1 MIDTNDVTDFVNNA
15 LNWLSSDPRKTR
27 LVLTYNDTDITH
39 DISNFIESFS
49 FTERAKNGE
58 SDDLNITVE
67 NTTGI
72 WSNGWFPERGA
83 TLCAQIITE
92 NWNQPNDYY
101 MLDCGSFEI
110 DDLTDSGPTSTFTIG
125 ALSVGITSSIR
136 GESHSQAWENF
147 KLSGLVDEIAER
159 HGFSVFFDSDYDPVI
174 DRFDQK
180 NESDLEFLLKV
191 AEYIGVNIRL
201 SHGKIIVYQ
210 ERLYDAKE
218 VSLTLSKNADGFIS
232 HSFRAS
238 SADIY
243 SACQVQFLDSKTGK
257 LVTYQY
263 TPDGRSGVIGKDDS
277 KSKSDGGGVK
287 IDPETRMV
295 LTTSGN
301 QSKTGSEKNEIS
313 EPKVGKVLKIN
324 RRCSNLAE
332 AENLA
337 KASLRGKNSREITG
351 SLTYVGNLY
360 LRAGLTIGISGFGVW
375 DYSTWV
381 IEEVSHSWSVSAG
394 LETSIE
400 IRGVLGY

>member
-136 GESHSQAWENF
+136 GESHSKAWENF
-147 KLSGLVDEIAER
+147 KLSGLVNEIAER

-263 TPDGRSGVIGKDDS
+263 TPDGRS
-277 KSKSDGGGVK
+277 
-287 IDPETRMV
+287 
-295 LTTSGN
+295 
-301 QSKTGSEKNEIS
+301 
-313 EPKVGKVLKIN
+313 
-324 RRCSNLAE
+324 
-332 AENLA
+332 
-337 KASLRGKNSREITG
+337 
-351 SLTYVGNLY
+351 
-360 LRAGLTIGISGFGVW
+360 
-375 DYSTWV
+375 
-381 IEEVSHSWSVSAG
+381 
-394 LETSIE
+394 
-400 IRGVLGY
+400 

>member
-1 MIDTNDVTDFVNNA
+1 MIDTNDVKNFVDNA

-83 TLCAQIITE
+83 TLTAQIITE

-295 LTTSGN
+295 ITTPGN
-301 QSKTGSEKNEIS
+301 KSANEKNEIT

-337 KASLRGKNSREITG
+337 KSSLRGKNSREITG

-360 LRAGLTIGISGFGVW
+360 LRAGLTIGISGFGLW

-381 IEEVSHSWSVSAG
+381 IEDVTHSWSVSSG

>member
-1 MIDTNDVTDFVNNA
+1 MIDLNNA
-15 LNWLSSDPRKTR
+15 LNTALNFLSSDPRRTR
-27 LVLTYNDTDITH
+27 LVLTYNDKDITA
-39 DISNFIESFS
+39 DISNYIESFS

-58 SDDLNITVE
+58 SDDLNIIVE

-83 TLCAQIITE
+83 TLTAQIITE
-92 NWNQPNDYY
+92 NWNQPNDYE

-110 DDLTDSGPTSTFTIG
+110 DDLTDSGPVSTFSIG

-136 GESHSQAWENF
+136 GESRSQAWENF
-147 KLSGLVDEIAER
+147 KLSGLVNEIAER
-159 HGFSVFFDSDYDPVI
+159 HGFDVFFDSDYDPVI

-180 NESDLEFLLKV
+180 NESDLEFLIKI
-191 AEYIGVNIRL
+191 AEHIGVNVRL
-201 SHGKIIVYQ
+201 SHNKIIVYQ
-210 ERLYDAKE
+210 ERLYDAQE
-218 VSLTLSKNADGFIS
+218 VSLTLSKNEDGFIN

-243 SACQVQFLDSKTGK
+243 AACQVQFLDSKSGK

-263 TPDGRSGVIGKDDS
+263 TPDGRSGVMGKEDS
-277 KSKSDGGGVK
+277 KSSSGESGGTK

-295 LTTSGN
+295 ITTPG
-301 QSKTGSEKNEIS
+301 KGKGKGENEEIT

-324 RRCSNLAE
+324 RRCSSLAE
-332 AENLA
+332 AEQLA
-337 KASLRGKNSREITG
+337 KSSLRGKNKREITG

-360 LRAGLTIGISGFGVW
+360 LRAGLTIAISGFGVW

-381 IEEVSHSWSVSAG
+381 IEEVAHSWSVSSG
-394 LETSIE
+394 LETSIS

>member
-1 MIDTNDVTDFVNNA
+1 MIDTNDVKNFVDNA

-83 TLCAQIITE
+83 TLTAQIITE

-136 GESHSQAWENF
+136 GESHSKAWENF
-147 KLSGLVDEIAER
+147 KLSGLVNEIAER
-159 HGFSVFFDSDYDPVI
+159 HRFSVFFDSDYDPVI

-295 LTTSGN
+295 ITTPGN
-301 QSKTGSEKNEIS
+301 KSANEKNEIT

-337 KASLRGKNSREITG
+337 KSSLRGKNSREITG

-360 LRAGLTIGISGFGVW
+360 LRAGLTIGISGFGLW

-381 IEEVSHSWSVSAG
+381 IEDVTHSWSVSSG

>member
-1 MIDTNDVTDFVNNA
+1 MIDENDVTDFVNNA
-15 LNWLSSDPRKTR
+15 LNWLSSSPRKTR
-27 LVLTYNDTDITH
+27 LVLSYNDTDITH
-39 DISNFIESFS
+39 DISNYIESFS

-83 TLCAQIITE
+83 TLTAQIITE

-136 GESHSQAWENF
+136 GESHSKAWENF

-277 KSKSDGGGVK
+277 KSKSGGEVK

-295 LTTSGN
+295 ITTPAN
-301 QSKTGSEKNEIS
+301 QSKNGSEKNEIS

-337 KASLRGKNSREITG
+337 KASLRRKNSREITG

-360 LRAGLTIGISGFGVW
+360 LRAGLTIGIRGFGVW

-381 IEEVSHSWSVSAG
+381 IEDVTHSWSVSSG

>member
-1 MIDTNDVTDFVNNA
+1 MIDTNDVKNFVDNA
-15 LNWLSSDPRKTR
+15 LNWLSSEPRKTR

-39 DISNFIESFS
+39 DISHYIESFS

-72 WSNGWFPERGA
+72 WSNGWFPDRGA

-92 NWNQPNDYY
+92 NWNKPNDYY

-136 GESHSQAWENF
+136 GESHSKALENF
-147 KLSGLVDEIAER
+147 KLSGLVNEIAER
-159 HGFSVFFDSDYDPVI
+159 HGFSVFFDSNYDPVI

-277 KSKSDGGGVK
+277 KSKSGGEVK

-295 LTTSGN
+295 ITTPAN
-301 QSKTGSEKNEIS
+301 QSKNGSEKNEIS

-337 KASLRGKNSREITG
+337 KASLRWKNSREITG
-351 SLTYVGNLY
+351 SLTYIGNLY

-381 IEEVSHSWSVSAG
+381 IEEVTHSWSVSSG

>member
-1 MIDTNDVTDFVNNA
+1 MIDLNNA
-15 LNWLSSDPRKTR
+15 LNTALNFLSSDPRRTR
-27 LVLTYNDTDITH
+27 LVLTYNDKDITA
-39 DISNFIESFS
+39 DISNYIESFS

-58 SDDLNITVE
+58 SDDLNIIVE

-83 TLCAQIITE
+83 TLTAQIITE
-92 NWNQPNDYY
+92 NWNQPNDYE

-110 DDLTDSGPTSTFTIG
+110 DDLTDSGPVSTFSIG

-136 GESHSQAWENF
+136 GESRSQAWENF
-147 KLSGLVDEIAER
+147 KLSGLVNEIAER
-159 HGFSVFFDSDYDPVI
+159 HGFDVFFDSDYDPVI

-180 NESDLEFLLKV
+180 NESDLEFLIKI
-191 AEYIGVNIRL
+191 AEHIGVNVRL
-201 SHGKIIVYQ
+201 SHNKIIVYQ
-210 ERLYDAKE
+210 ERLYDAQE
-218 VSLTLSKNADGFIS
+218 VSLTLSKNEDGFIN

-243 SACQVQFLDSKTGK
+243 AACQVQFLDSKSGK

-263 TPDGRSGVIGKDDS
+263 TPDGRSGVMGKEDS
-277 KSKSDGGGVK
+277 KSSSGESGGTK

-295 LTTSGN
+295 ITTPG
-301 QSKTGSEKNEIS
+301 KGKGKGENEEIT

-324 RRCSNLAE
+324 RRCSSLAE
-332 AENLA
+332 AEQLA
-337 KASLRGKNSREITG
+337 KSSLRGKNKREITG

-360 LRAGLTIGISGFGVW
+360 LRAGLTIAISGFGVW

-381 IEEVSHSWSVSAG
+381 IEEVAHSWSVSSG
-394 LETSIE
+394 FETSIS

>member
-1 MIDTNDVTDFVNNA
+1 MIDLNNA
-15 LNWLSSDPRKTR
+15 LNTALNFLSSDPRRTR
-27 LVLTYNDTDITH
+27 LVLTYNDKDITA
-39 DISNFIESFS
+39 DISNYIESFS

-58 SDDLNITVE
+58 SDDLNIIVE

-83 TLCAQIITE
+83 TLTAQIITE
-92 NWNQPNDYY
+92 NWNQPNDYE

-110 DDLTDSGPTSTFTIG
+110 DDLTDSGPVSTFSIG

-136 GESHSQAWENF
+136 GESRSQAWENF
-147 KLSGLVDEIAER
+147 KLSGLVNEIAER
-159 HGFSVFFDSDYDPVI
+159 HGFDVFFDSDYDPVI

-180 NESDLEFLLKV
+180 NESDLEFLIKI
-191 AEYIGVNIRL
+191 AEYIGVNVRL
-201 SHGKIIVYQ
+201 SHNKIIVYQ
-210 ERLYDAKE
+210 ERLYDAQE
-218 VSLTLSKNADGFIS
+218 VSLTLSRNEDGFIN

-243 SACQVQFLDSKTGK
+243 AACQVQFLDSKSGK

-263 TPDGRSGVIGKDDS
+263 TPDGRSGVMGKEDS
-277 KSKSDGGGVK
+277 KSSSGEGGGTK

-295 LTTSGN
+295 ITTPG
-301 QSKTGSEKNEIS
+301 KGKGKGENEEIT

-324 RRCSNLAE
+324 RRCSSLAE
-332 AENLA
+332 AEQLA
-337 KASLRGKNSREITG
+337 KSSLRGKNKREITG

-360 LRAGLTIGISGFGVW
+360 LRAGLTIAISGFGVW

-381 IEEVSHSWSVSAG
+381 IEEVSHSWSVSSG
-394 LETSIE
+394 LETSIS

>member
-1 MIDTNDVTDFVNNA
+1 MIDLNND
-15 LNWLSSDPRKTR
+15 WLSINSRKTR
-27 LVLTYNDTDITH
+27 LVLMYNDTDITH
-39 DISNFIESFS
+39 DISNYIESFS
-49 FTERAKNGE
+49 FTERATNGE

-83 TLCAQIITE
+83 TLRAQIVVE
-92 NWNQPNDYY
+92 NWNKPNDFY

-110 DDLTDSGPTSTFTIG
+110 DDLTDSGPVSTFTIG

-147 KLSGLVDEIAER
+147 KMSGIVDEFAKR
-159 HGFSVFFDSDYDPVI
+159 HHFEFFFDSDYDPVI
-174 DRFDQK
+174 DRYDQK
-180 NESDLEFLLKV
+180 NESDLEFLLKI
-191 AEYIGVNIRL
+191 AEYIGVNVRL

-210 ERLYDAKE
+210 ERLYDANE
-218 VSLTLSKNADGFIS
+218 ISLTLFKNSDGFIS

-257 LVTYQY
+257 LFTYQY
-263 TPDGRSGVIGKDDS
+263 TPDGRSGIIGNNDS
-277 KSKSDGGGVK
+277 KSTGGDEIK
-287 IDPETRMV
+287 INPETRMII
-295 LTTSGN
+295 TTPVNKSD
-301 QSKTGSEKNEIS
+301 EIR
-313 EPKVGKVLKIN
+313 EPKVGKILKIN

-337 KASLRGKNSREITG
+337 KSSLRVKNSREITG

-360 LRAGLTIGISGFGVW
+360 LRAGLTISISGFGCW
-375 DYSTWV
+375 DHSTWV
-381 IEEVSHSWSVSAG
+381 IEEVSHVWSVSTG
-394 LETSIE
+394 LETSIT
-400 IRGVLGY
+400 IRGVLSY

>member
-1 MIDTNDVTDFVNNA
+1 MT
-15 LNWLSSDPRKTR
+15 
-27 LVLTYNDTDITH
+27 
-39 DISNFIESFS
+39 
-49 FTERAKNGE
+49 
-58 SDDLNITVE
+58 
-67 NTTGI
+67 
-72 WSNGWFPERGA
+72 
-83 TLCAQIITE
+83 
-92 NWNQPNDYY
+92 
-101 MLDCGSFEI
+101 
-110 DDLTDSGPTSTFTIG
+110 DLT
-125 ALSVGITSSIR
+125 
-136 GESHSQAWENF
+136 
-147 KLSGLVDEIAER
+147 K
-159 HGFSVFFDSDYDPVI
+159 
-174 DRFDQK
+174 K
-180 NESDLEFLLKV
+180 NESDLEFLLKA

-263 TPDGRSGVIGKDDS
+263 TPDGRSGVIGKDSS
-277 KSKSDGGGVK
+277 KSGGEVR
-287 IDPETRMV
+287 IDPKTRMV
-295 LTTSGN
+295 ITTAGN
-301 QSKTGSEKNEIS
+301 KSANEKNEIT

-337 KASLRGKNSREITG
+337 KSSLRGKNSREITG

-381 IEEVSHSWSVSAG
+381 IEAVSHSWSVSSG

>member
-1 MIDTNDVTDFVNNA
+1 MIDATETLNNA
-15 LNWLSSDPRKTR
+15 LNWISTNPRKTR
-27 LVLTYNDTDITH
+27 LILTYNDRDITS
-39 DISNFIESFS
+39 DISNYIESFS

-67 NTTGI
+67 NTTSI
-72 WSNGWFPERGA
+72 FSNAWFPERGA
-83 TLCAQIITE
+83 TLTAQIITE
-92 NWNQPNDYY
+92 NWNKPNDYN

-147 KLSGLVDEIAER
+147 KLSGLVDEFAKR
-159 HGFSVFFDSDYDPVI
+159 HHFDVFFDSDYDPVI

-180 NESDLEFLLKV
+180 NESDLEFLLKI

-218 VSLTLSKNADGFIS
+218 VSLTLSKNGDGFIN

-238 SADIY
+238 SSDIY
-243 SACQVQFLDSKTGK
+243 SACQVQFLDSKSGK

-263 TPDGRSGVIGKDDS
+263 TPNGRSGVIGKNDS
-277 KSKSDGGGVK
+277 KSKSKSKSGDGGEVK

-295 LTTSGN
+295 ITTPGN
-301 QSKTGSEKNEIS
+301 KSKSEKNEIS

-337 KASLRGKNSREITG
+337 KSSLRGKNAREITG

-360 LRAGLTIGISGFGVW
+360 LRAGLTIGISGFGRW
-375 DYSTWV
+375 DSSIWV
-381 IEEVSHSWSVSAG
+381 IEEVTHSWSVSSG
-394 LETSIE
+394 LETSIT

>member
-1 MIDTNDVTDFVNNA
+1 MIDLKDTLNTA
-15 LNWLSSDPRKTR
+15 LNFLSSNPRRTR
-27 LVLTYNDTDITH
+27 LVLTYNDKDITA
-39 DISNFIESFS
+39 DISNYIESFS
-49 FTERAKNGE
+49 FTERARNGE

-83 TLCAQIITE
+83 TLTAQIITE
-92 NWNQPNDYY
+92 NWNQPNDYE

-110 DDLTDSGPTSTFTIG
+110 DDLTDAGPVSTFSIG

-136 GESHSQAWENF
+136 GESRSRAWENF
-147 KLSGLVDEIAER
+147 KLSGLVNEIAER
-159 HGFSVFFDSDYDPVI
+159 HGFDVFFDSDYDPVI
-174 DRFDQK
+174 DRSDQK
-180 NESDLEFLLKV
+180 NESDLEFLIKI
-191 AEYIGVNIRL
+191 AEYIGVNVRL
-201 SHGKIIVYQ
+201 SHNKIIVYQ
-210 ERLYDAKE
+210 ERLYDAQE
-218 VSLTLSKNADGFIS
+218 VSLTLSKNEDGFIN

-243 SACQVQFLDSKTGK
+243 AACQVQFLDSKSGK

-263 TPDGRSGVIGKDDS
+263 TPDGRSGVMGKDDS
-277 KSKSDGGGVK
+277 SSNSSSGESGGTK

-295 LTTSGN
+295 ITTPG
-301 QSKTGSEKNEIS
+301 KGKGKSEQEEIS

-324 RRCSNLAE
+324 RRCSSLAE
-332 AENLA
+332 AEQLA
-337 KASLRGKNSREITG
+337 KSSLRGKNKREITG

-360 LRAGLTIGISGFGVW
+360 LRAGLTIAISGFGVW

-381 IEEVSHSWSVSAG
+381 IEEVAHSWSVSSG
-394 LETSIE
+394 LETSIS

>member
-1 MIDTNDVTDFVNNA
+1 MIDTNDVKNFVDNA
-15 LNWLSSDPRKTR
+15 LNWLSSEPRKTR

-136 GESHSQAWENF
+136 GESHSKAWENF

-263 TPDGRSGVIGKDDS
+263 TPDGRSGVICKDDS
-277 KSKSDGGGVK
+277 KSKSGGGEVK

-295 LTTSGN
+295 ITTPAN
-301 QSKTGSEKNEIS
+301 QSKDDSEKNEIS

-324 RRCSNLAE
+324 RRCSNLSE

-337 KASLRGKNSREITG
+337 KSSLRGKNSREITG

-381 IEEVSHSWSVSAG
+381 IEEVSHSWSVSSG

>member
-1 MIDTNDVTDFVNNA
+1 MIDAKNTLNTA
-15 LNWLSSDPRKTR
+15 LNFISSAPRRTR
-27 LVLTYNDTDITH
+27 LNLVYNDTDITANVS
-39 DISNFIESFS
+39 DYIESFS

-58 SDDLNITVE
+58 SDDLSITVE

-83 TLCAQIITE
+83 TLTAQIIIE
-92 NWNQPNDYY
+92 NWNQPNDYA

-110 DDLTDSGPTSTFTIG
+110 DDLTDSGPVSTFSIG

-136 GESHSQAWENF
+136 GESRSQAWENF
-147 KLSGLVDEIAER
+147 KLSGLVNDIAQR
-159 HGFSVFFDSDYDPVI
+159 HGFDVFFESDYDPVI

-180 NESDLEFLLKV
+180 NESDLEFLIKI
-191 AEYIGVNIRL
+191 AEYIGVNVRL
-201 SHGKIIVYQ
+201 SHNKIIVYQ
-210 ERLYDAKE
+210 ERLYDVQE
-218 VSLTLSKNADGFIS
+218 VSLTLTKNEDGFIN

-243 SACQVQFLDSKTGK
+243 SACQVQFLDSKSGN

-263 TPDGRSGVIGKDDS
+263 TPDGRSGVMSNGGS
-277 KSKSDGGGVK
+277 KSKSNSDGGDNVK

-295 LTTSGN
+295 ITSPSAG
-301 QSKTGSEKNEIS
+301 KSEKNKIS

-324 RRCSNLAE
+324 RRCSCLAE
-332 AENLA
+332 AEQLA
-337 KASLRGKNSREITG
+337 KSSLRRRNKREITG

-360 LRAGLTIGISGFGVW
+360 LRAGLTIAISGFGVW

-381 IEEVSHSWSVSAG
+381 IEEVTHSWSVASG
-394 LETSIE
+394 LETSIS

>member
-1 MIDTNDVTDFVNNA
+1 MIDVGDVKDVVNNA
-15 LNWLSSDPRKTR
+15 LNWLSSDARVTQ
-27 LVLTYNDTDITH
+27 LVLMYNDTDITH
-39 DISNFIESFS
+39 DISKYIESFS

-72 WSNGWFPERGA
+72 WSNGWFPDRGA
-83 TLCAQIITE
+83 TLRAQIITK
-92 NWNQPNDYY
+92 NWNKPNDYY

-136 GESHSQAWENF
+136 GESHSKAWEHF
-147 KLSGLVDEIAER
+147 KLSGLVNEFAAR
-159 HGFSVFFDSDYDPVI
+159 HGFEVFFDSDYDPVL

-180 NESDLEFLLKV
+180 NESDLEFLIKI
-191 AEYIGVNIRL
+191 AEYTGVNVRL

-218 VSLTLSKNADGFIS
+218 VSLTLSKNEDGFIS

-243 SACQVQFLDSKTGK
+243 SACQVQFLDSKSGK

-263 TPDGRSGVIGKDDS
+263 TPNGRSGVMGKDE
-277 KSKSDGGGVK
+277 KSGGGGVK

-295 LTTSGN
+295 ITTPGN
-301 QSKTGSEKNEIS
+301 GKKEEIS

-360 LRAGLTIGISGFGVW
+360 LRAGLTIGIRGFGVW

-381 IEEVSHSWSVSAG
+381 IEEVTHSWSVSGG
-394 LETSIE
+394 LVTSIT

>member
-1 MIDTNDVTDFVNNA
+1 MIDTNDVKNFVDNA

-83 TLCAQIITE
+83 TLTAQIITE

-136 GESHSQAWENF
+136 GESHSKAWENF

-295 LTTSGN
+295 ITTPGN
-301 QSKTGSEKNEIS
+301 KSANEKNEIT

-337 KASLRGKNSREITG
+337 KSSLRGKNSREITG

-360 LRAGLTIGISGFGVW
+360 LRAGLTIGISGFGLW

-381 IEEVSHSWSVSAG
+381 IEDVTHSWSVSSG

>member
-1 MIDTNDVTDFVNNA
+1 MIDLNNA
-15 LNWLSSDPRKTR
+15 LNTALNFLSSDPRRTR
-27 LVLTYNDTDITH
+27 LVLTYNDKDITA
-39 DISNFIESFS
+39 DISNYIESFS

-83 TLCAQIITE
+83 TLTAQIITE
-92 NWNQPNDYY
+92 NWNQPNDYE

-110 DDLTDSGPTSTFTIG
+110 DDLTDSGPVSTLSIG

-136 GESHSQAWENF
+136 GESRSQAWENF
-147 KLSGLVDEIAER
+147 KLSGLVNEIAER
-159 HGFSVFFDSDYDPVI
+159 HGFDVFFDSDYDPVI

-180 NESDLEFLLKV
+180 NESDLEFLIKI
-191 AEYIGVNIRL
+191 AEYIGVNVRL
-201 SHGKIIVYQ
+201 SHNKIIVYQ
-210 ERLYDAKE
+210 ERLYDAQE
-218 VSLTLSKNADGFIS
+218 VSLTLSRNEDGFIN

-243 SACQVQFLDSKTGK
+243 AACQVQFLDSKSGK

-263 TPDGRSGVIGKDDS
+263 TPDGRSGVMGKEDS
-277 KSKSDGGGVK
+277 KSSSGEGGGTK

-295 LTTSGN
+295 ITTPGKGKGKGEN
-301 QSKTGSEKNEIS
+301 EEIS
-313 EPKVGKVLKIN
+313 EPKVGKILKIN
-324 RRCSNLAE
+324 RRCSSLAE
-332 AENLA
+332 AEQLA
-337 KASLRGKNSREITG
+337 KSSLRGKNKREITG

-360 LRAGLTIGISGFGVW
+360 LRAGLTIAISGFGVW

-381 IEEVSHSWSVSAG
+381 IEEVAHSWSVSSG
-394 LETSIE
+394 LETSIS

>member
-1 MIDTNDVTDFVNNA
+1 MIDISDVKDVANNA
-15 LNWLSSDPRKTR
+15 LNRLSSATR
-27 LVLTYNDTDITH
+27 TTQLVLMYNDTDITH
-39 DISNFIESFS
+39 DISKYIESFS

-72 WSNGWFPERGA
+72 WSNGWFPDRGA
-83 TLCAQIITE
+83 KIKAQIITK
-92 NWNQPNDYY
+92 NWNKPNDYY

-136 GESHSQAWENF
+136 GESHSKAWEHF
-147 KLSGLVDEIAER
+147 KLSSLVNEFAER
-159 HGFSVFFDSDYDPVI
+159 HGFEVFFDSDYDPVI

-180 NESDLEFLLKV
+180 NESDLEFLIKIS
-191 AEYIGVNIRL
+191 EYIGVNVRL

-218 VSLTLSKNADGFIS
+218 VSLTLSKNEGGFIS

-238 SADIY
+238 SADVY
-243 SACQVQFLDSKTGK
+243 FACQVQFLDSKSGK

-263 TPDGRSGVIGKDDS
+263 TPNGRSGVMGKGD
-277 KSKSDGGGVK
+277 KSGGVK
-287 IDPETRMV
+287 IDPKTRM
-295 LTTSGN
+295 LITTPGN
-301 QSKTGSEKNEIS
+301 SEKEEIS
-313 EPKVGKVLKIN
+313 EPKVGKMLKIN

-337 KASLRGKNSREITG
+337 KASLRSKNSREITG
-351 SLTYVGNLY
+351 SLTYAGNLY
-360 LRAGLTIGISGFGVW
+360 LRAGLTIGIRGFGMW
-375 DYSTWV
+375 DYSSWV
-381 IEEVSHSWSVSAG
+381 IEEVNHSWSTFEG
-394 LETSIE
+394 LVTSIT

>member
-1 MIDTNDVTDFVNNA
+1 MIDATETLNNA
-15 LNWLSSDPRKTR
+15 LNWISTKPRKTR
-27 LVLTYNDTDITH
+27 LILTYNDRDITS
-39 DISNFIESFS
+39 DISNYIELFS
-49 FTERAKNGE
+49 FTERAINGE

-72 WSNGWFPERGA
+72 WSTGWFPERGA
-83 TLCAQIITE
+83 TLTAQIITE

-136 GESHSQAWENF
+136 GESHSKAWENF
-147 KLSGLVDEIAER
+147 KLSGLVNEIAER
-159 HGFSVFFDSDYDPVI
+159 HGFAVFFDSDYDPVI

-191 AEYIGVNIRL
+191 AGYIGVNIRL
-201 SHGKIIVYQ
+201 SRRKIIVYQ

-263 TPDGRSGVIGKDDS
+263 TPDNRSGVVDKKDS
-277 KSKSDGGGVK
+277 KSGGGEVK

-295 LTTSGN
+295 ITTRDN
-301 QSKTGSEKNEIS
+301 SEKNEIT

-324 RRCSNLAE
+324 RRCRNLAE

-337 KASLRGKNSREITG
+337 KASLRRKNSREITG

-360 LRAGLTIGISGFGVW
+360 LRAGLTIAINGFGMW

-381 IEEVSHSWSVSAG
+381 IEDVTHSWSVSSG
-394 LETSIE
+394 LETTIK
-400 IRGVLGY
+400 IRGTIGY

>member
-1 MIDTNDVTDFVNNA
+1 MIDLNNA
-15 LNWLSSDPRKTR
+15 LNTALNFLSSDPRRTR
-27 LVLTYNDTDITH
+27 LVLTYNDKDITA
-39 DISNFIESFS
+39 DISNYIESFS

-58 SDDLNITVE
+58 SDDLNIIVE

-83 TLCAQIITE
+83 TLTAQIITE
-92 NWNQPNDYY
+92 NWNQPNDYE

-110 DDLTDSGPTSTFTIG
+110 DDLTDSGPVSTFSIG

-136 GESHSQAWENF
+136 GESRSQAWENF
-147 KLSGLVDEIAER
+147 KLSGLVNEIAER
-159 HGFSVFFDSDYDPVI
+159 HGFDVFFDSDYDPVI

-180 NESDLEFLLKV
+180 NESDLEFLIKI
-191 AEYIGVNIRL
+191 AEHIGVNVRL
-201 SHGKIIVYQ
+201 SHNKIIVYQ
-210 ERLYDAKE
+210 ERLYDAQE
-218 VSLTLSKNADGFIS
+218 VSLTLSKNEDGFIN

-243 SACQVQFLDSKTGK
+243 AACQVQFLDSKSGK

-263 TPDGRSGVIGKDDS
+263 TPDGRSGVMGKEDS
-277 KSKSDGGGVK
+277 KSSSGKSGGTK

-295 LTTSGN
+295 ITTPG
-301 QSKTGSEKNEIS
+301 KGKGKGENEEIT

-324 RRCSNLAE
+324 RRCSSLAE
-332 AENLA
+332 AEQLA
-337 KASLRGKNSREITG
+337 KSSLRGKNKREITG

-360 LRAGLTIGISGFGVW
+360 LRAGLTIAISGFGVW

-381 IEEVSHSWSVSAG
+381 IEEVAHSWSVSSG
-394 LETSIE
+394 LETSIS

>member
-101 MLDCGSFEI
+101 MLNCGSFEI

-136 GESHSQAWENF
+136 GESHSKAWENF
-147 KLSGLVDEIAER
+147 KLSGLVNEIAER

-263 TPDGRSGVIGKDDS
+263 TPDGRSGIIGKDDS
-277 KSKSDGGGVK
+277 KSSGGGVK

-295 LTTSGN
+295 ITTPGN
-301 QSKTGSEKNEIS
+301 KSANEKNEIS
-313 EPKVGKVLKIN
+313 EPKVGKVLKVN

-337 KASLRGKNSREITG
+337 KSSLRGKNSREITG

-381 IEEVSHSWSVSAG
+381 IEEVTHSWSVSTG

>member
-1 MIDTNDVTDFVNNA
+1 MIDVKNFVDNA
-15 LNWLSSDPRKTR
+15 LNWLSSEPRKTR
-27 LVLTYNDTDITH
+27 LVLSYNDTDITH

-58 SDDLNITVE
+58 SDDLSITVE
-67 NTTGI
+67 NTTGV

-83 TLCAQIITE
+83 TLTAQIITE

-101 MLDCGSFEI
+101 VLDCGSFEI

-136 GESHSQAWENF
+136 GESHSKAWENF

-180 NESDLEFLLKV
+180 NESDLEFLLKA

-263 TPDGRSGVIGKDDS
+263 TPDGRSGVIGKDSS
-277 KSKSDGGGVK
+277 KSGGEVR
-287 IDPETRMV
+287 IDPKTRMV
-295 LTTSGN
+295 ITTAGN
-301 QSKTGSEKNEIS
+301 KSANEKNEIT

-337 KASLRGKNSREITG
+337 KSSLRGKNSREITG

-381 IEEVSHSWSVSAG
+381 IEAVSHSWSVSSG